1 MMPLDFSPP
10 PSSSPL
16 RPLPADAAPRL
27 LLGSF
32 NIGLGFFR
40 KLPDIVDR
48 SLALS
53 LDVIALQEIGDPPLL
68 RLQLSDYLLVCAAG
82 PSQQE
87 AGVALLLAKSL
98 APRCRAY
105 KRSKTG
111 RLVGAILEPFKG
123 HQLLIVSV
131 YMPSGLDHSAATSP
145 STALAHELYAELL
158 GWTNGMQQVIVLGD
172 LNETRSPHDRFPL
185 RRADP
190 RPGVARRALQ
200 CLIDEGYT
208 DAYRLLHAD
217 AERHPGFTHRINS
230 VLPARCTRSR
240 IDYIWTRNVDAADHV
255 LFHIDSCPSL
265 RPLSHHSLICLV
277 LRIRSAGAAAAAADD
292 DDASLHSHDAS
303 KLLPPPALIDLGR
316 LTDDHIDRLTQS
328 IDSALSCRADDLAAL
343 LDRGDAVA
351 LSSLAS
357 QLTHITHTSA
367 LATLPVSGSPAFRNK
382 GVLQLQQKRRDLTR
396 LLHIS
401 SALLSSHSSF
411 LSCLHWRQRHRCC
424 IRHHH
429 VQWQSDPNGH
439 DGEQR
444 WVEETQQMIRD
455 IRASIIRERQRMK
468 KRQPSS
474 VPLFETRFSSL
485 SRIIRSDA
493 LPSNIFSVVNA
504 QGELTHSAA
513 ELKDVMADHFESVFS
528 IPADDGLPLPF
539 PSPAM
544 LLSKPGIEPGWFDGL
559 MRDIDAEELFA
570 VLRGTSK
577 ISKAPGEDQVSTGV
591 WKLVL
596 RSPVMLASV
605 LHLFSACLRTSTF
618 PSCWKTSV
626 IVPLVKD
633 ASKERSM
640 SNIRPIS
647 LQSCLG
653 KLLTKVLAHRL
664 TSIFSRHPV
673 LNSAQRGFVLGGT
686 TCKCIDE
693 LLDAWGWSRQH
704 KKEQY
709 TLLYDIKQAYD
720 SVQTDVLVRS
730 LRRLHLPPAF
740 VALVADSLQGLASC
754 VRTAYGHSRSFPV
767 RRSIRQGDPL
777 APILF
782 VILMDAL
789 HDGLETNP
797 FTGQQHGLRLTWPG
811 PVSVYLPSL
820 GYADDSAA
828 LSNSLEDLRHQNDWV
843 QYFMSFNRMRL
854 NPLKCELVGRNADG
868 EPVTDAALAAAGVLI
883 DGHTPRTV
891 PHQQPIRYLGVHAC
905 FDGSWKAQQNK
916 TRDMVLLFSR
926 MATRYSMPIGQAVL
940 LFNCFLRP
948 KLEIALHYV
957 HGPNTTSWLRDCDR
971 ILIGYI
977 KHASSSLLRLSHSA
991 VALTVGLVLPSWLE
1005 PSIKVSE
1012 LFFRMNSSDPRW
1024 GHLGRV
1030 VMRQQCGS
1038 DIDEDSL
1045 RVRRADC
1052 GTMFDRSC
1060 YLAVHRL
1067 QWELHLARPPT
1078 ARARVTRLLDAEP
1091 TLAVPD
1097 LSQCSSSLLVRFTGG
1112 DAPIAHDVWSGWG
1125 ASVPPLSV
1133 NVYTDGSFAS
1143 ADSSSAWSVAVGDEW
1158 LEVNFSSLPV
1168 DEALLL
1174 SSDVGGSTLVGSSVD
1189 CTVGVYPAELQAIAR
1204 ALAMFPLSFHLHIHS
1219 DSQASLKAIDSCEQE
1234 TNERKRFRMAA
1245 RPLLRLIGHLLS
1257 RRRAAGGSIA
1267 LSHVKAHS
1275 DGSDMDSV
1283 GNRLADFQANCSRV
1297 STRGSTPLSL
1307 LPLPIESCENHL
1319 FVQHRPT
1326 AAADAPSARVVI
1338 DDPRRVSLSQLQRQ
1352 ALSRWSTRLCSS
1364 ANQGLFACQGMIDL
1378 GRMVMRLG
1386 SPDQQAALIHV
1397 ATNSIHWFLQP
1408 DPGDSSKQL
1417 LRQLHCDSCDCTL
1430 TLLHFFD
1437 CPRAKAARHRTR
1449 LRRSILLLLGQ
1460 LDDSKEW
1467 LRTHPALPLGEL
1479 VDLLRQLFPPSVDAA
1494 AVAGLAPHSDRS
1506 LVGALTQR
1514 ELGAA
1519 CRALG
1524 FQDKKAGLS
1533 VLHRV
1538 QLACLDRFR
1547 LFFAS
1552 AKKQSR

>member
-1 MMPLDFSPP
+1 MMPLDSPSRLHP
-10 PSSSPL
+10 F
-16 RPLPADAAPRL
+16 DAAPRL
-27 LLGSF
+27 RLGSL
-32 NIGLGFFR
+32 NIGLGFAR

-48 SLALS
+48 CLALS

-68 RLQLSDYLLVCAAG
+68 RVQLSEYLLVCAAG

-111 RLVGAILEPFKG
+111 RLVGAVLEPFKG
-123 HQLLIVSV
+123 HQLLIVSA
-131 YMPSGLDHSAATSP
+131 YMPSGLDHCSAASP

-158 GWTNGMQQVIVLGD
+158 SWTNGMQQVVLLGD
-172 LNETRSPHDRFPL
+172 LNETRTPYDRFPL
-185 RRADP
+185 RRADQ

-200 CLIDEGYT
+200 CLIDEGFT
-208 DAYRLLHAD
+208 DAYRLQHAD
-217 AERHPGFTHRINS
+217 AQRHPGFTHRINS
-230 VLPARCTRSR
+230 AVPARCTRSR

-255 LFHIDSCPSL
+255 RFHIDSCSSL

-277 LRIRSAGAAAAAADD
+277 LQIRSHGVAAAAADE
-292 DDASLHSHDAS
+292 DDASLHSNDAS

-316 LTDDHIDRLTQS
+316 LTDDHVDKLTQS
-328 IDSALSCRADDLAAL
+328 IESELSCRSDDLAAL
-343 LDRGDAVA
+343 LDRGDAAA

-357 QLTHITHTSA
+357 QLTDITHSSA
-367 LATLPVSGSPAFRNK
+367 LASLPVSGSAAFRDK
-382 GVLQLQQKRRDLTR
+382 SVLQLQQKRRDLSR

-401 SALLSSHSSF
+401 SALLSSHSSL
-411 LSCLHWRQRHRCC
+411 LSCLHWRQRHRYC

-429 VQWQSDPNGH
+429 MQWRADPHGH
-439 DGEQR
+439 EGEQR

-455 IRASIIRERQRMK
+455 IRASVIRERQRMK

-474 VPLFETRFSSL
+474 VPPFESRFSSL

-528 IPADDGLPLPF
+528 IPPDDALPLPL
-539 PSPAM
+539 PPPAM
-544 LLSKPGIEPGWFDGL
+544 LLSKPGIEPEWFDGL
-559 MRDIDAEELFA
+559 MRDIDAEELFS

-596 RSPVMLASV
+596 RSPAMLASV
-605 LHLFSACLRTSTF
+605 LRLFSACLRTSTF

-704 KKEQY
+704 KREQY

-754 VRTAYGHSRSFPV
+754 VRTAYGYSRSFPV
-767 RRSIRQGDPL
+767 QRSIRQGDPL

-868 EPVTDAALAAAGVLI
+868 EPVADAALAAAGVLI

-957 HGPNTTSWLRDCDR
+957 HGPDTTSWLRDCDR

-991 VALTVGLVLPSWLE
+991 VALAVGLVLPSWLE

-1012 LFFRMNSSDPRW
+1012 LFFRVNSSDPRW
-1024 GHLGRV
+1024 GRLGRV

-1038 DIDEDSL
+1038 DISDEDSL
-1045 RVRRADC
+1045 RVRRADG
-1052 GTMFDRSC
+1052 GTMFNRSC

-1078 ARARVTRLLDAEP
+1078 ARARVVRLLDAEP
-1091 TLAVPD
+1091 ILAVPD
-1097 LSQCSSSLLVRFTGG
+1097 MSQCSSAPLVRFTGG

-1125 ASVPPLSV
+1125 SSLPPLSV
-1133 NVYTDGSFAS
+1133 HVYTDGSFSS
-1143 ADSSSAWSVAVGDEW
+1143 ADSTSAWSVAVGDEW
-1158 LEVNFSSLPV
+1158 LEANFGSLPV

-1174 SSDVGGSTLVGSSVD
+1174 PADVGGSTLAGSGID

-1257 RRRAAGGSIA
+1257 RRRAAGGSVT

-1275 DGSDMDSV
+1275 DGSDMNSV
-1283 GNRLADFQANCSRV
+1283 GNRLADFQANRSRV
-1297 STRGSTPLSL
+1297 STRGSTPFSL
-1307 LPLPIESCENHL
+1307 QPLPIESCENHL
-1319 FVQHRPT
+1319 FIQHRPT
-1326 AAADAPSARVVI
+1326 AAAAAPLARVVI
-1338 DDPRRVSLSQLQRQ
+1338 DDPRRVGLSQLRQ
-1352 ALSRWSTRLCSS
+1352 QAMSRWSARLRSS
-1364 ANQGLFACQGMIDL
+1364 ADQGLFACQGMVDL

-1386 SPDQQAALIHV
+1386 SPDQQATLIHV

-1417 LRQLHCDSCDCTL
+1417 LRQLHCDSCDTTL
-1430 TLLHFFD
+1430 TLLHFFS
-1437 CPRAKAARHRTR
+1437 CPLAKAVRHRTR
-1449 LRRSILLLLGQ
+1449 LRRAILLLLGQ
-1460 LDDSKEW
+1460 SDDSKEW
-1467 LRTHPALPLGEL
+1467 LRTHPALQLGEL
-1479 VDLLRQLFPPSVDAA
+1479 VDLLRQLFPSAADAA
-1494 AVAGLAPHSDRS
+1494 AADGLASHSDRC

-1524 FQDKKAGLS
+1524 FQDKKAGLA

-1538 QLACLDRFR
+1538 QLACLDRLR
-1547 LFFAS
+1547 RFFAS
-1552 AKKQSR
+1552 VKKQRG